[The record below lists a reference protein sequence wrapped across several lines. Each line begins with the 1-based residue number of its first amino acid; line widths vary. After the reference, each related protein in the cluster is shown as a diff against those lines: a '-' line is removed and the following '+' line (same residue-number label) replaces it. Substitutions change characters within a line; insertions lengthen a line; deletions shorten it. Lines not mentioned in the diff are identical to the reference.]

1 MDVIKYKEIE
11 NKIIAIRNQ
20 RILIDSDVAELYDVD
35 TKRVNEAV
43 VRNAEKFPA
52 GYVIELT
59 VNEKNELVANC
70 DRFNNLKHSTV
81 LPKAFTE
88 KGLYMLATI
97 LKSPKA
103 VEATIGIIDTFAA
116 VRQLNR
122 TVHQVQTL
130 PENSPKQKILMEQ
143 AGELMS
149 NLLFADED
157 LSITGSETTYEMNLA
172 LFKVKK
178 TIKKGKN

>member
-11 NKIIAIRNQ
+11 NKIITIRNQ
-20 RILIDSDVAELYDVD
+20 SILIDSDVALLYGVE
-35 TKRVNEAV
+35 TKHINQA
-43 VRNAEKFPA
+43 VRNNLERFPE
-52 GYVIELT
+52 GYIIELND
-59 VNEKNELVANC
+59 NEKMELVKNF
-70 DRFNNLKHSTV
+70 DRFHKLKHSTV

-88 KGLYMLATI
+88 QGMYMLATI

-143 AGELMS
+143 AGDLMS
-149 NLLFADED
+149 NLLFADDD
-157 LSITGSETTYEMNLA
+157 LSVTGSETTYEMNLA